1 MKLNDNVENSVWKK
15 LDQTQFNKK
24 MTNIFVLK
32 LAPTAK
38 SLIARHFH
46 LFCGQWN
53 AITWISREKSHF
65 VCPSVNFLK
74 IKKIQKFEFFKFK
87 FNWNGIKIKFYPRCN
102 IPAKQLKKQ
111 LEWTLVTGNKFELE
125 SKWISTRKLVVWG
138 VKTPAVAPQV
148 LTMASQSRDCRV
160 PASRR
165 RSFYVQFPPFH
176 LFSFSFLL
184 KGKIAQ
190 RSLGLQWRC
199 LVSETGNLRGWRPRD
214 QWTQKLS
221 KMVWKNGFHLRIFI

>member
-74 IKKIQKFEFFKFK
+74 IKNSTNLNLIEMELKLNFTCDVIFQQNNWKNNLNEHWSLATNS
-87 FNWNGIKIKFYPRCN
+87 NWNQNEF
-102 IPAKQLKKQ
+102 Q
-111 LEWTLVTGNKFELE
+111 LENLLCGGLKHRLLLRRCSRWQVSHETVVSRPADGALSTSNFLLSICFLLVSCSKGKLPSGRSAYSGAAWWAKPAIWGGGDHVTSGPKNCQKWFE
-125 SKWISTRKLVVWG
+125 KMVFIWG
-138 VKTPAVAPQV
+138 
-148 LTMASQSRDCRV
+148 
-160 PASRR
+160 
-165 RSFYVQFPPFH
+165 
-176 LFSFSFLL
+176 FSF
-184 KGKIAQ
+184 K
-190 RSLGLQWRC
+190 
-199 LVSETGNLRGWRPRD
+199 
-214 QWTQKLS
+214 
-221 KMVWKNGFHLRIFI
+221 

>member
-74 IKKIQKFEFFKFK
+74 IKNSTNFNLIEMELKLNFTCDVIFQQNNWKNNLNEHWSLATNS
-87 FNWNGIKIKFYPRCN
+87 NWNRNEF
-102 IPAKQLKKQ
+102 QL
-111 LEWTLVTGNKFELE
+111 
-125 SKWISTRKLVVWG
+125 RKLVVWG

-176 LFSFSFLL
+176 LFSFSFLF